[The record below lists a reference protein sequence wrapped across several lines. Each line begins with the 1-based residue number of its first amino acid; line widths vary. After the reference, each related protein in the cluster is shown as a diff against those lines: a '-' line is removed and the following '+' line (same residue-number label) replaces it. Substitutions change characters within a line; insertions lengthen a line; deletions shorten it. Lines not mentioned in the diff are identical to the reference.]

1 MRIRVLLFF
10 PRSLSSSLTSFTS
23 SSSSSSPHH
32 LLHVFLIVIVSPK
45 TQTNLRDAER
55 ERHTHR
61 ERDSRER
68 RTPTKRATPTRILLP
83 SVVFA
88 FPSLE
93 TQLFSERDARKV
105 KESSEIPKN
114 GRKRETK
121 KHACQMRT
129 QRVLLLRVSLRKERE
144 DIYKRAQKK

>member
-1 MRIRVLLFF
+1 MYIYIRSRIEKRREIDTKRDATHGWTRKRGRGKRFA
-10 PRSLSSSLTSFTS
+10 RTSFTSSS

-93 TQLFSERDARKV
+93 TQLFSERDTLKV
-105 KESSEIPKN
+105 KDSSEIQKTVENVRKKN
-114 GRKRETK
+114 THVR
-121 KHACQMRT
+121 
-129 QRVLLLRVSLRKERE
+129 
-144 DIYKRAQKK
+144 